1 MTSPKELLI
10 RFVKR
15 FEDYRFRKE
24 ETLELGLY
32 TKPKN
37 GEFRMVLALGF
48 WLLPRLE
55 ELASIL

>member
-1 MTSPKELLI
+1 LLI

-24 ETLELGLY
+24 TLEFELSA
-32 TKPKN
+32 KPKN
-37 GEFRMVLALGF
+37 GEFRMELALGF